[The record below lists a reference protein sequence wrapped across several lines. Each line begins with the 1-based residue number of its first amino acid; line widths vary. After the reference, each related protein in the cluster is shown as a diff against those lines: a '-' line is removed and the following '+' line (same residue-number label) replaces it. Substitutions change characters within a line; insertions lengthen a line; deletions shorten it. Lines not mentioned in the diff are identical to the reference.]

1 MLGRFAAHLEAC
13 DPARD
18 LRRAYAIEAGCDLFG
33 AWVVAVTFGR
43 IGRPGRRL
51 IYVVA
56 TEAAACRVVR
66 ARLRRRASAPRRLGV
81 AYELRRLTDPDG
93 WSAGLIASDHGNEG
107 RPARG
112 GP

>member
-1 MLGRFAAHLEAC
+1 MLGRFAAHLEAR

-18 LRRAYAIEAGCDLFG
+18 LRRAYTIEAGVDLFG
-33 AWVVAVTFGR
+33 AWVVAIAFGC

-51 IYVVA
+51 VYVLA
-56 TEAAACRVVR
+56 TEVDARR
-66 ARLRRRASAPRRLGV
+66 AVRRRASASRRLGV

-93 WSAGLIASDHGNEG
+93 WSDGLIASDHGNEG
-107 RPARG
+107 RPAWG